1 MEQGYLIDSNAAI
14 DFLAGKYDLPGQSFM
29 NKVVN
34 NTPVLSII
42 SKIEILGFS
51 CPENVSIILES
62 FISES
67 VIIPLTDNIVAKTIE
82 IRKKLKVK
90 LPDAIIAAT
99 CLVSDLILI
108 THNINDFKSIPDI
121 VVFDPHTI

>member
-1 MEQGYLIDSNAAI
+1 MEQGYLIDSNAVI
-14 DFLAGKYDLPGQSFM
+14 DFLAGKYDLTGQSFM

-51 CPENVSIILES
+51 CPENASNILES

-67 VIIPLTDNIVAKTIE
+67 VIIPLTDNIVSKQSRSE
-82 IRKKLKVK
+82 K
-90 LPDAIIAAT
+90 
-99 CLVSDLILI
+99 
-108 THNINDFKSIPDI
+108 N
-121 VVFDPHTI
+121 